1 MNEMTHID
9 WWEFLNLLPFTLV
22 GLVVH
27 FLRQLNRAKKRD
39 DYTHA
44 CFFKKNGFGYI
55 IALLTSLLALAWLS
69 AGLEKM
75 TFQKAV
81 FGAISIG
88 ISGGTIFRKLGGS
101 SE

>member
-1 MNEMTHID
+1 M
-9 WWEFLNLLPFTLV
+9 NLLPFTLV

-39 DYTHA
+39 DYAHA
-44 CFFKKNGFGYI
+44 RFWKLNGLGYI
-55 IALLTSLLALAWLS
+55 IALITSLLALAWLS

-88 ISGGTIFRKLGGS
+88 ISGGTIFRKIGGGS
-101 SE
+101 GN